1 MAVEFS
7 LDFSLIPVDS
17 CIFVLFPLFCVSRFL
32 SLEEGTISLIFS
44 FGWVVSLIFNLVL
57 FNSLIFS
64 LGDRVT
70 DSEVGG
76 ASLGEVL
83 GDSLIPFTLDGDL
96 TPLEA
101 EREMWETEGAF
112 WSGELLREGLLMS
125 ALWAILTPSV
135 V

>member
-1 MAVEFS
+1 MMYASFEDPDNLGVYETAV
-7 LDFSLIPVDS
+7 
-17 CIFVLFPLFCVSRFL
+17 CI
-32 SLEEGTISLIFS
+32 I
-44 FGWVVSLIFNLVL
+44 
-57 FNSLIFS
+57 
-64 LGDRVT
+64 
-70 DSEVGG
+70 
-76 ASLGEVL
+76 
-83 GDSLIPFTLDGDL
+83 TLDGDF